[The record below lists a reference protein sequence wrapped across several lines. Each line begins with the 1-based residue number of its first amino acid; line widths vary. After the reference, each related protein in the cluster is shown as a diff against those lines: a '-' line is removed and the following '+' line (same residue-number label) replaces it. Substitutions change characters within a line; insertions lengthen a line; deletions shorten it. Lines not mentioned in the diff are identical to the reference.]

1 MKQRILKTIR
11 RPLIISGLASILL
24 TFASASLWAALAT
37 PVPSQDSTNPVI
49 DTPSPR
55 EAEALLPRIPLQQE
69 EILRLDG
76 LSVDE
81 MVAKVP
87 PGTLQHDPDEY
98 KSLYGFY
105 GSFYNTTNLD
115 GRVAVLEK
123 TVSRRPTHTL
133 KAYGLVRNQTR
144 QSINIHSITATLRG
158 PQGEVLDIVTA
169 SIPVQNL
176 RPGEPGPLMIESA
189 VAQNTIANIEWSV
202 DSEPSLGKP
211 RPFAFDI
218 IDDRDS
224 RQGSHYDLFVAI
236 RNEDAAASRRT
247 KVLAAWLDEQGKLI
261 YVDALMVR
269 ANDDPKTWRSW
280 TDLGP
285 NESGYLTYNTSD
297 SWLVSRLIKARV
309 MLWGIVD

>member
-1 MKQRILKTIR
+1 MKQRILKTLR
-11 RPLIISGLASILL
+11 RPLIVSGLASILL
-24 TFASASLWAALAT
+24 TFAGVSLWAAPAT
-37 PVPSQDSTNPVI
+37 PVPSQDLTNPGI
-49 DTPSPR
+49 DTSPR
-55 EAEALLPRIPLQQE
+55 EAEALLPGIPLQRE
-69 EILRLDG
+69 ETLHLDG
-76 LSVDE
+76 LLVDE

-105 GSFYNTTNLD
+105 GPFYNTANLD
-115 GRVAVLEK
+115 GRVVVLDK
-123 TVSRRPTHTL
+123 TVSRRPTYTL

-144 QSINIHSITATLRG
+144 HSVYIHSITATLRG

-176 RPGEPGPLMIESA
+176 RPGEPGPLVIESA
-189 VAQNTIANIEWSV
+189 VAQNTIVNIEWSV

-236 RNEDAAASRRT
+236 RNEDAAASRP
-247 KVLAAWLDEQGKLI
+247 KILAAWLDEQGKLI
-261 YVDALMVR
+261 YVDALLVR
-269 ANDDPKTWRSW
+269 ATDDPKTWRSW

-285 NESGYLTYNTSD
+285 NESGYLTYNTLD